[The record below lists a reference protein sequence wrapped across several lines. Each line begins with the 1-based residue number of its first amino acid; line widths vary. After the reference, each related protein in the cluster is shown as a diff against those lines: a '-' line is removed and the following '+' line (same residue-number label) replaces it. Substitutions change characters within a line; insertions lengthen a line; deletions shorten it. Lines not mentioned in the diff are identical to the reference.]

1 MQGSIFGNNVNIR
14 ERILKLED
22 LTRQLAEELN
32 QHKKEVQVLRSEKET
47 LESVVNE
54 KTTDARKILSHEN
67 SKVEAE
73 IKRHYN
79 HQRDENIRLQ

>member
-1 MQGSIFGNNVNIR
+1 M
-14 ERILKLED
+14 
-22 LTRQLAEELN
+22 
-32 QHKKEVQVLRSEKET
+32 RSEKET

-54 KTTDARKILSHEN
+54 KTTDASKVLTNEN

-79 HQRDENIRLQ
+79 HQRDENIRL

>member
-54 KTTDARKILSHEN
+54 KTTDARKILSNEN
-67 SKVEAE
+67 NKVEAE